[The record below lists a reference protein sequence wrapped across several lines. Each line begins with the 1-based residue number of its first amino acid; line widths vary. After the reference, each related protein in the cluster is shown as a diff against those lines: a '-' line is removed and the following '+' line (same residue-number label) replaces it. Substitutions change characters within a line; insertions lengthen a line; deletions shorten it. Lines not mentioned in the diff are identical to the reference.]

1 MVLKVVSSLG
11 GGGGGGT
18 GTVTQVQGN
27 GTVNG
32 ITLTGNV
39 TTSGNLTLGGTLGG
53 IANSQLSNS
62 AVTINGTSV
71 SLGGSGTITA
81 NTTGTLTLGT
91 GLSGTSFNGSA
102 NVTAA
107 IANTAVTAGNY
118 GSATQVGTFTVNN
131 QGQLTSASNVTIS
144 GTSPGGAAGGDLS
157 GTYPNPSLN
166 TSGVVAGI
174 YGNATTVSQVTVD
187 AKGRVTTAANVIISS
202 TTLGN
207 ATLTPGQTTST
218 VGNLTV
224 NNLTINSG
232 NATVTTNNIG
242 YANIAT
248 ALRTQAL
255 TGYLYG
261 NANTGNVTAATT
273 IPNSGLANSSAT
285 LGNTTVTL
293 GSTTSSVGNLTLT
306 NVTINGLSKALTT
319 QSANYTATL
328 FDSTV
333 LGNASTSNITITLPT
348 AVGATGKIYTVK
360 KIDSSANVV
369 TVGTTS
375 SQTIDSFTTEAL
387 ARQFDAIQVQSNG
400 SNWFIIS
407 FVPGRNGTSGSF

>member
-53 IANSQLSNS
+53 IENSQLSNS
-62 AVTINGTSV
+62 AVTINGTSI
-71 SLGGSGTITA
+71 SLGGSGTVTA

-131 QGQLTSASNVTIS
+131 QGQITGASNVTIS

-174 YGNATTVSQVTVD
+174 YGNATTVAQVTVD
-187 AKGRVTTAANVIISS
+187 AKGRVTSASNVAIAISNTAITN
-202 TTLGN
+202 GN
-207 ATLTPGQTTST
+207 
-218 VGNLTV
+218 
-224 NNLTINSG
+224 I
-232 NATVTTNNIG
+232 
-242 YANIAT
+242 
-248 ALRTQAL
+248 
-255 TGYLYG
+255 
-261 NANTGNVTAATT
+261 
-273 IPNSGLANSSAT
+273 T
-285 LGNTTVTL
+285 LGNTTVGL
-293 GSTTSSVGNLTLT
+293 GNTATTVGNLTLT
-306 NVTINGLSKALTT
+306 NVTINGLSTALTT